1 MIPPKK
7 KKVGEM
13 GKASNEDKFAAAM
26 QKQLMDTKR
35 SAAYTPASKKEM
47 DEAEK
52 GNSPE
57 DKAAKARK
65 QIQDQEMMKE
75 KLRQNKSNDKSSV
88 IKLMRKI
95 VG

>member
-13 GKASNEDKFAAAM
+13 GKPSNEDKFAASM

-47 DEAEK
+47 DESEK
-52 GNSPE
+52 GNSTE
-57 DKAAKARK
+57 NRMAKTRK
-65 QIQDQEMMKE
+65 QIQEQEMMKE
-75 KLRQNKSNDKSSV
+75 KARQNKSNDKSSV

>member
-7 KKVGEM
+7 KKVGET
-13 GKASNEDKFAAAM
+13 GKPSQEDQFAQAM

-52 GNSPE
+52 GRSAE
-57 DKAAKARK
+57 DLKAKARK
-65 QIQDQEMMKE
+65 QVQDQEEMKE
-75 KLRQNKSNDKSSV
+75 KIRQNKSNDKSSV

-95 VG
+95 IG

>member
-13 GKASNEDKFAAAM
+13 GKPSNEDKFAASM

-47 DEAEK
+47 DESEK

-57 DKAAKARK
+57 NRMANTRK
-65 QIQDQEMMKE
+65 QIQEQEMMRE
-75 KLRQNKSNDKSSV
+75 RVRQNKSNDKSSV

>member
-1 MIPPKK
+1 MQDPKK
-7 KKVGEM
+7 KKVGET
-13 GKASNEDKFAAAM
+13 GKPSNEDKFAAAM

-57 DKAAKARK
+57 DKMAKARK
-65 QIQDQEMMKE
+65 QVQDQEMMKE
-75 KLRQNKSNDKSSV
+75 KIRQNKASEKS
-88 IKLMRKI
+88 KLVKTMRKI

>member
-1 MIPPKK
+1 MIPPK

-26 QKQLMDTKR
+26 QKQLVDTKR
-35 SAAYTPASKKEM
+35 AKAYTPASKDEM

-52 GNSPE
+52 GNSIE
-57 DKAAKARK
+57 DRMAKTRQ

-75 KLRQNKSNDKSSV
+75 KIRQNKANEKSSV

>member
-13 GKASNEDKFAAAM
+13 GKPSNEDKFAASM

-47 DEAEK
+47 DESEK

-57 DKAAKARK
+57 NRMAKIRK
-65 QIQDQEMMKE
+65 QIQEQEMMRE
-75 KLRQNKSNDKSSV
+75 RVRQNKSNDKSSV

>member
-7 KKVGEM
+7 KKVGET
-13 GKASNEDKFAAAM
+13 GKPSQEDQFAQAM

-52 GNSPE
+52 GRSAE
-57 DKAAKARK
+57 DLKAKARK

-75 KLRQNKSNDKSSV
+75 KIRQNKANDKSSLMKTIRKV
-88 IKLMRKI
+88 I
-95 VG
+95 G

>member
-7 KKVGEM
+7 KKVGET
-13 GKASNEDKFAAAM
+13 GKPSQEDKFAAAM

-47 DEAEK
+47 DKAEK

-57 DKAAKARK
+57 DKMAKTRK
-65 QIQDQEMMKE
+65 QIQEQEMMKE
-75 KLRQNKSNDKSSV
+75 KIRQNKSDKSILMKTIRKV
-88 IKLMRKI
+88 I
-95 VG
+95 G

>member
-57 DKAAKARK
+57 DKMAKTRK
-65 QIQDQEMMKE
+65 QIQDQEQMKE
-75 KLRQNKSNDKSSV
+75 KIRQNKAQEKS
-88 IKLMRKI
+88 KLVKTMKKI
-95 VG
+95 IG